1 MATRIKFVCL
11 PRKTTNICCEMI
23 SDERFHNHP
32 KLFHIW
38 VALHEYP
45 QTSHGALAKKVGCS
59 KNSIKQHIKKMK
71 ELMLIEETGK
81 NEYTVPVST
90 WGAFID
96 RKINSKDDYLRPDDQ
111 MVKMAQMIWED
122 NDKVKEEWDE
132 GLIFFEDQL
141 TKHKDEPLA
150 TIPF

>member
-23 SDERFHNHP
+23 SDERFHSHP

>member
-23 SDERFHNHP
+23 SDERFHSHP

-45 QTSHGALAKKVGCS
+45 QTSHGALANKVGCS

-71 ELMLIEETGK
+71 ELMFIEETGK

-90 WGAFID
+90 RGAFID
-96 RKINSKDDYLRPDDQ
+96 RRINAKDDYLRSDDQ
-111 MVKMAQMIWED
+111 MVKIAQMIWED
-122 NDKVKEEWDE
+122 SDKVKEEWDE
-132 GLIFFEDQL
+132 GRIFFEDQL
-141 TKHKDEPLA
+141 T
-150 TIPF
+150 

>member
-59 KNSIKQHIKKMK
+59 KDVIKKHLKKMK
-71 ELMLIEETGK
+71 ELNLIEEVRR
-81 NEYTVPVST
+81 NEYNLPTSIY
-90 WGAFID
+90 GAFID
-96 RKINSKDDYLRPDDQ
+96 RRLNTMPDCKHSDDK
-111 MVKMAQMIWED
+111 MVKMAHMLWD
-122 NDKVKEEWDE
+122 NTDTVKEEWAE
-132 GLIFFEDQL
+132 GRLFYEEQL
-141 TKHKDEPLA
+141 KLQHNERLA
-150 TIPF
+150 EIPF

>member
-132 GLIFFEDQL
+132 GRIFFEDQL